1 MHLDDERD
9 LWSNPSPNDSQIS
22 LPDIGTPASIQPF
35 SSLLFGQLANYS
47 NQHRNLASADP
58 NFLSH
63 TQWDNS
69 STVLEEAESSTIMT
83 FQGPE
88 VNGSIYSPIAPGT
101 TLSALAS
108 YRELIHLPSASLRSI
123 FTQVPNGRY
132 YPLCPRPLPDILE
145 HSAPNSLDEEL
156 RIARNRI
163 NSSKSDVNGPGLK
176 RKSLGDLFDDVD
188 LHEHQGLHL
197 KHGRVD
203 ESPRVTV
210 QHNANKRYFAS

>member
-1 MHLDDERD
+1 MHLDDEGD
-9 LWSNPSPNDSQIS
+9 LWSNPSSNNAQIS
-22 LPDIGTPASIQPF
+22 LPDIRTPETF

-83 FQGPE
+83 FQGSE
-88 VNGSIYSPIAPGT
+88 VNGSIYSPIAPWT

-108 YRELIHLPSASLRSI
+108 YRGSIDLPSTSLSSI
-123 FTQVPNGRY
+123 FTQVPDGRY
-132 YPLCPRPLPDILE
+132 YSLCPSPLPDILE
-145 HSAPNSLDEEL
+145 HSDSTSLDEEL

-163 NSSKSDVNGPGLK
+163 NSSKSDVNGPGLE
-176 RKSLGDLFDDVD
+176 RKSVDNLFDDVD
-188 LHEHQGLHL
+188 LHEHRGVHL

>member
-1 MHLDDERD
+1 MHSDDERD
-9 LWSNPSPNDSQIS
+9 LSSNPSPNDAEIS
-22 LPDIGTPASIQPF
+22 PTHIGTPASIQTF
-35 SSLLFGQLANYS
+35 SSLLFSQLANYS

-58 NFLSH
+58 SFLSH

-88 VNGSIYSPIAPGT
+88 VNGSLYSPIARWT

-108 YRELIHLPSASLRSI
+108 YRGLIHLPSISPGSI

-132 YPLCPRPLPDILE
+132 YSLCPSPLPHILE
-145 HSAPNSLDEEL
+145 HSDSTSLDEEL
-156 RIARNRI
+156 RIGGNRI
-163 NSSKSDVNGPGLK
+163 NSSKSDVNVPGLE
-176 RKSLGDLFDDVD
+176 RKSLDDDVD